1 VIARKEVTN
10 REWFEFVNDP
20 ETLAK
25 IDAGKRRIIL
35 PREPSKLLVRERE
48 GSGFEWSRGGPDT
61 PVYGVSW
68 NDVQAYLAWRNARAR
83 SAGERFTY
91 DLPTPKEWEKAA
103 RGADGRYFPWGS
115 RFDPSLTTCAR
126 RKATYLLDAP
136 GGFEP
141 RDESQYGVLDMAGS
155 RQEWTRDVVTTVSPP
170 SYEVHGGSWAAE
182 GDQQFRCAG
191 HGYSNAEFADGLR
204 GFRLVLRPRGDG

>member
-1 VIARKEVTN
+1 
-10 REWFEFVNDP
+10 
-20 ETLAK
+20 
-25 IDAGKRRIIL
+25 
-35 PREPSKLLVRERE
+35 
-48 GSGFEWSRGGPDT
+48 
-61 PVYGVSW
+61 VYGVSW

-91 DLPTPKEWEKAA
+91 DLPTSKEWEKAA

-155 RQEWTRDVVTTVSPP
+155 RQEWTRDVVTTVSAP
-170 SYEVHGGSWAAE
+170 SYEVHGRVVGRRGRPPVPLRRARLQQRGVRRRVARVPARAAAP
-182 GDQQFRCAG
+182 GRRVAG
-191 HGYSNAEFADGLR
+191 
-204 GFRLVLRPRGDG
+204 RLAS